1 MSAIRLLIVDDQ
13 LLFLDLMEQMLKSC
27 PEVELVSRAMD
38 GFEAVDLAGRHKPD
52 VVLMDL
58 KMPGCGG
65 IEATKLIKRKDP
77 GIKVLVLTASSEDD
91 DVSEAMSVGADGYL
105 LKNCGKADLLLAIQG
120 VHQNLEIMHGSLR
133 KKMRPAE
140 AAPMNI
146 VVQDRE
152 VTVHGIAV
160 TLTTRELEVLSLIV
174 EGKSTGEMA
183 AALYLSPGRVRNII
197 TEILAKLQLKD
208 RAQLAVYALKNRL
221 VAD

>member
-1 MSAIRLLIVDDQ
+1 
-13 LLFLDLMEQMLKSC
+13 
-27 PEVELVSRAMD
+27 
-38 GFEAVDLAGRHKPD
+38 
-52 VVLMDL
+52 
-58 KMPGCGG
+58 
-65 IEATKLIKRKDP
+65 
-77 GIKVLVLTASSEDD
+77 
-91 DVSEAMSVGADGYL
+91 
-105 LKNCGKADLLLAIQG
+105 
-120 VHQNLEIMHGSLR
+120 
-133 KKMRPAE
+133 
-140 AAPMNI
+140 MNI
-146 VVQDRE
+146 VVQDKE